1 MNCTLAVAQIDAA
14 VGDLKGNVAR
24 HCAAVRNAIDAGAD
38 IVVFPEL
45 SLTGYTV
52 RDLNWDVAVRARKQE
67 LFEELV
73 NLSAG
78 ATIILGAVEEADNFG
93 MYNSAFVFEEGV
105 VSSAH
110 RKMYLPTYGMF
121 EEMRYF
127 SRGSTV
133 KCFPSRHGRL
143 GILICED
150 MWHMS
155 LPYVLAQDGAEIL
168 IALSASPT
176 RISGQSPMLPALALN
191 YEHHKTYA
199 RLLSSYVV
207 YCNRVGVEDG
217 VNFWGGSHIVSP
229 SGDILAQAKLFDE
242 DMILAPIR
250 ENEVRRARRLSRHF
264 IDEDL
269 HLTVQQLERIQ
280 ADRDRQS

>member
-52 RDLNWDVAVRARKQE
+52 RDLNWDVAVKARKQE

-73 NLSAG
+73 NLSAE

-110 RKMYLPTYGMF
+110 RKIYLPTYGMF

-155 LPYVLAQDGAEIL
+155 LPYVLAQDGAEVL
-168 IALSASPT
+168 IALAASPT

>member
-207 YCNRVGVEDG
+207 YCNRVGEEDG

>member
-14 VGDLKGNVAR
+14 VGDLKGNAAR
-24 HCAAVRNAIDAGAD
+24 HCAAVRHAIDAGAD

-73 NLSAG
+73 NLSAE

-110 RKMYLPTYGMF
+110 RKIYLPTYGMF

-133 KCFPSRHGRL
+133 KCFPSRHGKL

-155 LPYVLAQDGAEIL
+155 LPYALAQDGAEIL

-264 IDEDL
+264 IDEDM